1 MEYRII
7 DWNKI
12 MVPVA
17 MSIAVVG
24 ILILVPQSLGDMQD
38 EEQKDQEKIEKLIE
52 QLNDSSLTKRA
63 EARQKLREFGQ
74 SAIGPLTAAAL
85 SDKRELITQSIE
97 ILADMKDKSTDEATA
112 NAAKVALETLAESEK
127 PSTADRAKLALN
139 SEKDGGIKA
148 FPGWDKPNSEFNGN
162 MGAGMNRSVSVSS
175 VNGVKTITVK
185 ENGLTTVIQ
194 DLAGGKIGVEKTGGE
209 KPIKFV
215 AKNLDDLKKKDESA
229 FAIYQQQGNGMQMRG
244 FEQFGNL
251 LGQTGNGNRGNAEAI
266 AIESNNQTTGDTA
279 TLMLIQQLT
288 QMKQRMPENKAMQNM
303 LDKQIADLK
312 AKLKA
317 DK

>member
-1 MEYRII
+1 MKNRMN
-7 DWNKI
+7 DLNKT
-12 MVPVA
+12 MVAVA
-17 MSIAVVG
+17 TSLAAVG
-24 ILILVPQSLGDMQD
+24 LSMLVPQSLGSMQD
-38 EEQKDQEKIEKLIE
+38 KERKDQEQIETLVQ

-85 SDKRELITQSIE
+85 SDKRELITQSID
-97 ILADMKDKSTDEATA
+97 ILADIKDKSADEASA
-112 NAAKVALETLAESEK
+112 NAAKIALETLAESEK
-127 PSTADRAKLALN
+127 PSTADRAKLALS

-148 FPGWDKPNSEFNGN
+148 FPGWDKPTSEFNGN

-175 VNGVKTITVK
+175 VNGIKTITVK
-185 ENGLTTVIQ
+185 ENGIITVIQ

-251 LGQTGNGNRGNAEAI
+251 LGQIENGNRGKAKAVAVESD
-266 AIESNNQTTGDTA
+266 IETTGDAA

-288 QMKQRMPENKAMQNM
+288 RMKLRLPENHQMQTM
-303 LDKQIADLK
+303 LDKQIAELK
-312 AKLKA
+312 GKLKM
-317 DK
+317 